1 MDSGSNATES
11 CAPKNKSNHFKPKQ
25 NIESAYDN
33 MKHAKFTSEHASVN

>member
-11 CAPKNKSNHFKPKQ
+11 CTPKNKSNHFKRKQ
-25 NIESAYDN
+25 KIESAYDN